1 MAETLTVEIRDDLG
15 KHGSRRL
22 RRAGKVP
29 AILYGHRQ
37 ENRCLAIA
45 ADELEAAVRHG
56 SRLVTLSGAVNES
69 ALIRE
74 LQWDPWGVRILH
86 VDLTRISADESV
98 ELVLPIE
105 LRGEAPGVRDGGV
118 IEQLLHEL
126 KIECPARSIPD
137 KIEVNVNQLALGGSI
152 AVGQLAL
159 PPGAKS
165 LVEADEIVVQ
175 CVEPTE
181 LPEEEEA
188 AAEAGPAEPELI
200 KERKKE
206 EGESEEG

>member
-29 AILYGHRQ
+29 AILYGHQQ

-56 SRLVTLSGAVNES
+56 SRLVTLVGALNES

-74 LQWDPWGVRILH
+74 LQWDTWGVRVLH
-86 VDLTRISADESV
+86 ADLTRISADEAV
-98 ELVLPIE
+98 ELVVPIE
-105 LRGEAPGVRDGGV
+105 LRGEAPGVRAGGV

-137 KIEVNVNQLALGGSI
+137 RIEVNVNQLNLGGSI
-152 AVGQLAL
+152 TVGQLAL
-159 PPGAKS
+159 PAGAKS
-165 LVEADEIVVQ
+165 LVEADEVVVQ
-175 CVEPTE
+175 CVEPAE
-181 LPEEEEA
+181 LPEEEV

-200 KERKKE
+200 KEKKKE
-206 EGESEEG
+206 EEESEEG